1 MCLRYSNE
9 TDGRKP
15 VSTLWTPDRPNRYGS
30 RGTLVSLAA
39 YLYLYVLAGMGPPVS
54 LRAAL
59 VERPLSAELTTHLG
73 YETCEEGHRAF
84 D

>member
-1 MCLRYSNE
+1 M
-9 TDGRKP
+9 
-15 VSTLWTPDRPNRYGS
+15 
-30 RGTLVSLAA
+30 VSLAA